1 MEPSI
6 LILYYLIMTTKTTKA
21 PDVEK
26 GWEIKNRT
34 YVLTGNRSPISW
46 TIQTKHTAR
55 KPLLYFDEANGINR
69 EIRYAT
75 NQRSLFVDE
84 QDGAVTLSHVM
95 FLDGVLYVPKEEQ
108 NLQKLLSLYH
118 PEKNKLWEEVDE
130 VQEAEDEIDVLELE
144 LEALNLVN
152 EIDIEHLEAIMR
164 TELGSTVASLSSKEL
179 KRDAYRFAKSQPQ
192 LFLELVQDEDIKLR
206 NLANRAVEV
215 GILQLTDDN
224 TVFKFANGKKVL
236 TVPFEQHPYA
246 ALAQYFKTDEGVD
259 LMKSITK
266 KLS

>member
-1 MEPSI
+1 
-6 LILYYLIMTTKTTKA
+6 MTTKTIKA

-118 PEKNKLWEEVDE
+118 PERNKLWEEVDE
-130 VQEAEDEIDVLELE
+130 VREAEDEIDVLELE

-179 KRDAYRFAKSQPQ
+179 KRDAYRFAKSQPV

>member
-1 MEPSI
+1 
-6 LILYYLIMTTKTTKA
+6 MTTKTTKA
-21 PDVEK
+21 PDIEK

-55 KPLLYFDEANGINR
+55 KPLLYFDEVNGINR

-118 PEKNKLWEEVDE
+118 PERNKLWEEIDE

-179 KRDAYRFAKSQPQ
+179 KRDAYRFAKSQPA

>member
-1 MEPSI
+1 
-6 LILYYLIMTTKTTKA
+6 MTTKTTKA

-118 PEKNKLWEEVDE
+118 PERNKLWEEVDE
-130 VQEAEDEIDVLELE
+130 VQEAEGEIDVLELE

-179 KRDAYRFAKSQPQ
+179 KRDAYRFAKSQPV

>member
-1 MEPSI
+1 
-6 LILYYLIMTTKTTKA
+6 MTTKTTKA

-26 GWEIKNRT
+26 GWEIKDRT

-55 KPLLYFDEANGINR
+55 KPLLYFDEATGINR

-75 NQRSLFVDE
+75 NQRSLFVDN

-118 PEKNKLWEEVDE
+118 PERNKLWEEVDE
-130 VQEAEDEIDVLELE
+130 VREAEDEIDVLELE

-179 KRDAYRFAKSQPQ
+179 KRDAYRFAKSQPV

>member
-1 MEPSI
+1 
-6 LILYYLIMTTKTTKA
+6 MTTKTTKA

-26 GWEIKNRT
+26 GLEIKDRT

-55 KPLLYFDEANGINR
+55 KPLLYFDEATGINR

-75 NQRSLFVDE
+75 NQRSLFVDG

-118 PEKNKLWEEVDE
+118 PERNKLWEEIDE
-130 VQEAEDEIDVLELE
+130 VREAEEEIDVLELE

-179 KRDAYRFAKSQPQ
+179 KRDAYRFAKSQPV

-236 TVPFEQHPYA
+236 TVPFEQHTYA

>member
-1 MEPSI
+1 
-6 LILYYLIMTTKTTKA
+6 MTTKTTKA
-21 PDVEK
+21 PDAEK

-118 PEKNKLWEEVDE
+118 PERNKLWEEIDE

-179 KRDAYRFAKSQPQ
+179 KRDAYRFAKSQPV

>member
-1 MEPSI
+1 MNATKTKVPSI
-6 LILYYLIMTTKTTKA
+6 
-21 PDVEK
+21 EK
-26 GWEIKNRT
+26 NWEIKDRT
-34 YVLTGNRSPISW
+34 YILANGKSPISW

-55 KPLLYFDEANGINR
+55 KPLLWFDEETGINR

-84 QDGAVTLSHVM
+84 QDGTATLAHAV
-95 FLDGVLYVPKEEQ
+95 FLDGVMYVPKEDQ

-118 PEKNKLWEEVDE
+118 PQRNELWTEIDE
-130 VQEAEDEIDVLELE
+130 VQEAKDEIDILELE
-144 LEALNLVN
+144 LEALNLVH

-164 TELGSTVASLSSKEL
+164 TELGSSVAKLSSKEL
-179 KRDAYRFAKSQPQ
+179 KRDAYKFAKSNPN
-192 LFLELVQDEDIKLR
+192 LFLELAEDEDIKLR

>member
-1 MEPSI
+1 
-6 LILYYLIMTTKTTKA
+6 MTTKTIKA

-26 GWEIKNRT
+26 GWEIKDRT

-55 KPLLYFDEANGINR
+55 KPLLYFDEATGINR

-75 NQRSLFVDE
+75 NQRSLFVDG

-118 PEKNKLWEEVDE
+118 PERNKLWEEVDE
-130 VQEAEDEIDVLELE
+130 VREAENEIDVLELE

-179 KRDAYRFAKSQPQ
+179 KRDAYRFAKSQPV

>member
-1 MEPSI
+1 
-6 LILYYLIMTTKTTKA
+6 MTTKTTKA

-34 YVLTGNRSPISW
+34 YLLTGNRSPISW

-75 NQRSLFVDE
+75 NQRSLFVDG

-118 PEKNKLWEEVDE
+118 PERNKLWEEVDE

-179 KRDAYRFAKSQPQ
+179 KRDAYRFAKSQPE

>member
-1 MEPSI
+1 
-6 LILYYLIMTTKTTKA
+6 MTTKTTKA

-55 KPLLYFDEANGINR
+55 KPLLYFDEATGINR

-75 NQRSLFVDE
+75 NQRSLFVDG

-118 PEKNKLWEEVDE
+118 PERNKLWEEIDE

-179 KRDAYRFAKSQPQ
+179 KRDAYRFAKSQPV

>member
-1 MEPSI
+1 
-6 LILYYLIMTTKTTKA
+6 MTTKTTKT

-118 PEKNKLWEEVDE
+118 PERNKLWEEVDE

-179 KRDAYRFAKSQPQ
+179 KRDAYRFAKSQPV

>member
-1 MEPSI
+1 
-6 LILYYLIMTTKTTKA
+6 MTTKTIKA

-26 GWEIKNRT
+26 GWEIKDRT

-55 KPLLYFDEANGINR
+55 KPLLYFDEATGINR

-75 NQRSLFVDE
+75 NQRSLFVDG

-118 PEKNKLWEEVDE
+118 PERNKLWEEVDE
-130 VQEAEDEIDVLELE
+130 VREAENEIDVLELE

-152 EIDIEHLEAIMR
+152 EIDIEHYE
-164 TELGSTVASLSSKEL
+164 
-179 KRDAYRFAKSQPQ
+179 
-192 LFLELVQDEDIKLR
+192 
-206 NLANRAVEV
+206 N
-215 GILQLTDDN
+215 
-224 TVFKFANGKKVL
+224 
-236 TVPFEQHPYA
+236 
-246 ALAQYFKTDEGVD
+246 
-259 LMKSITK
+259 
-266 KLS
+266 

>member
-1 MEPSI
+1 
-6 LILYYLIMTTKTTKA
+6 MTTKTTKA

-95 FLDGVLYVPKEEQ
+95 FLDGILYVPKEEQ

-118 PEKNKLWEEVDE
+118 PERNKLWEEIDE

-179 KRDAYRFAKSQPQ
+179 KRDAYRFAKSQPV

>member
-1 MEPSI
+1 
-6 LILYYLIMTTKTTKA
+6 MTTKTTKA

-26 GWEIKNRT
+26 GWEIKDRT

-118 PEKNKLWEEVDE
+118 PERNKLWEEIDE

-179 KRDAYRFAKSQPQ
+179 KRDAYRFAKSQPV

>member
-1 MEPSI
+1 MK
-6 LILYYLIMTTKTTKA
+6 TKTIKA

-26 GWEIKNRT
+26 GWEIKDRT

-55 KPLLYFDEANGINR
+55 KPLLYFDEATGINR

-75 NQRSLFVDE
+75 NQRSLFVDG

-118 PEKNKLWEEVDE
+118 PERNKLWEEVDE
-130 VQEAEDEIDVLELE
+130 VREAENEIDVLELE

-179 KRDAYRFAKSQPQ
+179 KRDAYRFAKSQPV
-192 LFLELVQDEDIKLR
+192 LFLELVQDEYIKLR